1 MFFFICLF
9 LVGQSTSSRLRE
21 VFDSVMN
28 RFQASIQS
36 SFHRKYRN
44 YKAVVTNVR
53 FFHPILKRIKIEET
67 YERLTSKNIIVT
79 LPVSLRVE
87 MNESPLSFF
96 HHSVLFQATIDP
108 IILKMIIQ
116 QIKLFFLN

>member
-1 MFFFICLF
+1 MNHKKVFFFICLF

-21 VFDSVMN
+21 VFDSVMK

-36 SFHRKYRN
+36 SFHRKYTN

-67 YERLTSKNIIVT
+67 YGTLTSKNILVT
-79 LPVSLRVE
+79 LPVSLGIE
-87 MNESPLSFF
+87 MNESPLFF
-96 HHSVLFQATIDP
+96 TILFYFKQLLIR
-108 IILKMIIQ
+108 
-116 QIKLFFLN
+116 